1 MFIFLRALPNKRLEQ
16 SRGRVFG
23 GGKEEVDDLDKLPSF
38 RGSAAPRYSTS
49 SLETMNCHL
58 KVILVSALILSARNA
73 SAEDLSANASRDAMR
88 LVACMKSFDSAC
100 VNSLTYT
107 KVFEDRGISRVQLE
121 QRVADLY
128 QKLKS
133 MHATYSRFDLDAP
146 WPPFIAG
153 GRDYVFVPYDM
164 TLETGEQ
171 RASSKSFFIGVSEDS
186 GISWKFVD
194 GQRFTQDNIG
204 VIVPGY
210 TGDKL
215 PPTSFGPSA
224 SR

>member
-1 MFIFLRALPNKRLEQ
+1 VDRSASFAVGAT
-16 SRGRVFG
+16 SRC
-23 GGKEEVDDLDKLPSF
+23 P
-38 RGSAAPRYSTS
+38 TS

-58 KVILVSALILSARNA
+58 KVIFVCALILSVRSV
-73 SAEDLSANASRDAMR
+73 SAGDLSANANRDAMR

-100 VNSLTYT
+100 ANTLTYT

-121 QRVADLY
+121 KRVADLY

-146 WPPFIAG
+146 WPPFIAS
-153 GRDYVFVPYDM
+153 GRNYVFVPYNM

-171 RASSKSFFIGVSEDS
+171 RASSTSFLIGVSEDS
-186 GISWKFVD
+186 GISWKFLD
-194 GQRFTQDNIG
+194 GQNFTQDNIG

-215 PPTSFGPSA
+215 PPTSFSPST

>member
-1 MFIFLRALPNKRLEQ
+1 MDQE
-16 SRGRVFG
+16 G
-23 GGKEEVDDLDKLPSF
+23 VDDLDKSASF
-38 RGSAAPRYSTS
+38 VGNPPQRRSTS
-49 SLETMNCHL
+49 SLETMNYNL
-58 KVILVSALILSARNA
+58 KVFLVSVLILSTRNA
-73 SAEDLSANASRDAMR
+73 GAGDLSANASRDAMQ

-100 VNSLTYT
+100 ANSLTYT

-133 MHATYSRFDLDAP
+133 MHATYSRFDLEAP

-204 VIVPGY
+204 IVIPGY

-215 PPTSFGPSA
+215 PPTSFSPSA

>member
-1 MFIFLRALPNKRLEQ
+1 
-16 SRGRVFG
+16 
-23 GGKEEVDDLDKLPSF
+23 
-38 RGSAAPRYSTS
+38 
-49 SLETMNCHL
+49 MNCHL
-58 KVILVSALILSARNA
+58 KVIFVSVLILSARNV
-73 SAEDLSANASRDAMR
+73 SAGDLSANASRDAMR

-146 WPPFIAG
+146 WPPFIAS
-153 GRDYVFVPYDM
+153 GRNYVFVPYNM

-171 RASSKSFFIGVSEDS
+171 RASSKSFLIGVSEDS

-204 VIVPGY
+204 MIVPGY

>member
-1 MFIFLRALPNKRLEQ
+1 MNTHHHLNVIF
-16 SRGRVFG
+16 
-23 GGKEEVDDLDKLPSF
+23 
-38 RGSAAPRYSTS
+38 
-49 SLETMNCHL
+49 
-58 KVILVSALILSARNA
+58 VSVLILSARNV

-100 VNSLTYT
+100 ANSLTYT
-107 KVFEDRGISRVQLE
+107 EVFEDHGISRVLLE

-146 WPPFIAG
+146 WPPFVAS
-153 GRDYVFVPYDM
+153 GRNYVFVPYNM

-171 RASSKSFFIGVSEDS
+171 RASSKSFLIGVSENS

-194 GQRFTQDNIG
+194 GQRVTQDNIG
-204 VIVPGY
+204 MIVPGY

-215 PPTSFGPSA
+215 PPTSFSPSA

>member
-1 MFIFLRALPNKRLEQ
+1 
-16 SRGRVFG
+16 
-23 GGKEEVDDLDKLPSF
+23 
-38 RGSAAPRYSTS
+38 
-49 SLETMNCHL
+49 MNYNL
-58 KVILVSALILSARNA
+58 KVFLVSVLILSTRNA
-73 SAEDLSANASRDAMR
+73 GAGDLSANASRDAMQ
-88 LVACMKSFDSAC
+88 LVACMKSFDWAC
-100 VNSLTYT
+100 ANSLTYT

-133 MHATYSRFDLDAP
+133 MHATYSRFDLEAP

-204 VIVPGY
+204 IVIPGY

-215 PPTSFGPSA
+215 PPTSFSPSA